1 MNPATAATAET
12 TNDSDRLAY
21 TLNEFCRAAPC
32 SRTTA
37 YAEIRAGRLQA
48 KKLGS
53 RTIIP
58 LDVARSFIAGL
69 PNVKAA
75 A

>member
-1 MNPATAATAET
+1 MTTAAATEP
-12 TNDSDRLAY
+12 NDTDRLAY

-37 YAEIRAGRLQA
+37 YAEIRAGRLRA

-58 LDVARSFIAGL
+58 KDVAQNFIAGL
-69 PNVKAA
+69 PDVKVAA
-75 A
+75 